1 MEAAVRFGLGWWER
15 SLSGS
20 RVETKS
26 VNVYKAQRAVPARS
40 KRFMCWPSSFLAKDV
55 LAQIPP
61 RVTWTNCVLEVSGRG
76 GCI

>member
-1 MEAAVRFGLGWWER
+1 MEAAVHFGLGWWER

-40 KRFMCWPSSFLAKDV
+40 KRFYV
-55 LAQIPP
+55 LAVVI
-61 RVTWTNCVLEVSGRG
+61 SGQRCPSPNSPQG
-76 GCI
+76 HMD